1 MPDDEV
7 YLQLHLACGHSR
19 KTITTYP
26 KTELEKPEFWVG
38 GLAMCNECKLLIRIT
53 RLTE

>member
-7 YLQLHLACGHSR
+7 YLHLHLACGHSR

-26 KTELEKPEFWVG
+26 KTELQKPEYWVNS
-38 GLAMCNECKLLIRIT
+38 LAMCETCKMLKRIT